1 MPNGIDTIVG
11 ERGSRISGGQLQRV
25 GIARALYNNPE
36 ILIFDESTSALD
48 RETELEIFKNIY
60 KFKDRKTII
69 IITHKKDLLKDCD
82 KIYKLENGKFLVNEK

>member
-1 MPNGIDTIVG
+1 MENFEKLNECLKQSELEKFINSLPNGIDTMVG

-48 RETELEIFKNIY
+48 RETESEIFKNIY
-60 KFKDRKTII
+60 KFKNRKNN
-69 IITHKKDLLKDCD
+69 
-82 KIYKLENGKFLVNEK
+82 YNYYS